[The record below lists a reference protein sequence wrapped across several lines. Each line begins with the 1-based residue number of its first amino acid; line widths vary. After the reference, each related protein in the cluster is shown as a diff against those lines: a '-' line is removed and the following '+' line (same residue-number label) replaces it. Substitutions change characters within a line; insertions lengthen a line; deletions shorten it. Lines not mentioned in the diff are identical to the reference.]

1 MVPSLSEMIGRW
13 TDGLLCDFIN
23 HTEKTNSAV
32 VIYVKLNVYSVYS
45 NTQYWVFERP
55 TVWNCAE
62 SCIIIMWRCWLWILW
77 PVSPSLLSPE
87 GETPASS
94 QVWRTCCF
102 TRWLKVKKPFLLIN
116 SSQWVSPLHL
126 CHSSGLGSSVIFL
139 PRPLQKFLQPFLYN
153 KIIIIFSLFFSVQ
166 ALKAT
171 GLRSGDP
178 RLKECMETLKETL
191 NNTED
196 GVTLDRHLFKK
207 WVLIGRHCFI
217 IVGVGFSWCP
227 LTSDPFEPVDVLAL
241 KEKKSKSL
249 NPDV

>member
-1 MVPSLSEMIGRW
+1 MVPSLSEMIGCW

-55 TVWNCAE
+55 TVWNCAV
-62 SCIIIMWRCWLWILW
+62 SCIIIMWRCWSWILW

-153 KIIIIFSLFFSVQ
+153 KIIIIFSFFF
-166 ALKAT
+166 
-171 GLRSGDP
+171 RSG
-178 RLKECMETLKETL
+178 T
-191 NNTED
+191 
-196 GVTLDRHLFKK
+196 
-207 WVLIGRHCFI
+207 
-217 IVGVGFSWCP
+217 
-227 LTSDPFEPVDVLAL
+227 
-241 KEKKSKSL
+241 
-249 NPDV
+249 